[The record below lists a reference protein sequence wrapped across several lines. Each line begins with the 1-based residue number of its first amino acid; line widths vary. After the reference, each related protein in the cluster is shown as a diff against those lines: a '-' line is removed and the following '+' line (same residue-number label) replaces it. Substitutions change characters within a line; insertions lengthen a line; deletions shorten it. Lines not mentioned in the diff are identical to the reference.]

1 MRICSFKIQNYK
13 SFLEP
18 RELTLEEGFNLI
30 VGQNNV
36 GKTALLEAL
45 SLNFVGKPHRSQL
58 TAPTPTSVIN
68 PLSSA
73 LVKLAVSGTELRE
86 LLLDCTGFNVPV
98 QTGPSLPQQD
108 GNAAL
113 AGILSRDETHFKLGL
128 DAPQNNGARFVV
140 KDYPTHGLYSAANR
154 VR

>member
-45 SLNFVGKPHRSQL
+45 SLKFRDKPHRSQL
-58 TAPTPTSVIN
+58 TAQTPTSVIN
-68 PLSSA
+68 PYSSA
-73 LVKLAVSGTELRE
+73 LVKLAVSGAELRE
-86 LLLDCTGFNVPV
+86 LLLEGGEFNVPAR
-98 QTGPSLPQQD
+98 TGPSVLQQD
-108 GNAAL
+108 GHSTL
-113 AGILSRDETHFKLGL
+113 AEILSRDETHFTLGL
-128 DAPQNNGARFVV
+128 EALGNPEAGFVV
-140 KDYPTHGLYSAANR
+140 KDY
-154 VR
+154 

>member
-45 SLNFVGKPHRSQL
+45 SLQFKSKPHRSQL
-58 TAPTPTSVIN
+58 TAPTPTTAIN
-68 PLSSA
+68 
-73 LVKLAVSGTELRE
+73 KNRLRW
-86 LLLDCTGFNVPV
+86 
-98 QTGPSLPQQD
+98 
-108 GNAAL
+108 
-113 AGILSRDETHFKLGL
+113 
-128 DAPQNNGARFVV
+128 
-140 KDYPTHGLYSAANR
+140 
-154 VR
+154 